1 MKLSPCGDHQRVAKT
16 GFSQGARESRM
27 HDRYTGVTQVQ
38 LMNES
43 TQNNIPLLL
52 WPFYAIWRLLT
63 FVLNIT
69 GRVICLVL
77 GIALM
82 MGGVAIALTV
92 VGAPPGI
99 ALTALGFL
107 LVVRALF

>member
-1 MKLSPCGDHQRVAKT
+1 MSDT
-16 GFSQGARESRM
+16 
-27 HDRYTGVTQVQ
+27 TQKNV
-38 LMNES
+38 
-43 TQNNIPLLL
+43 PLLL
-52 WPFYAIWRLLT
+52 WPFYAVWRLLT

-77 GIALM
+77 GVALM
-82 MGGVAIALTV
+82 MAGITITLTV